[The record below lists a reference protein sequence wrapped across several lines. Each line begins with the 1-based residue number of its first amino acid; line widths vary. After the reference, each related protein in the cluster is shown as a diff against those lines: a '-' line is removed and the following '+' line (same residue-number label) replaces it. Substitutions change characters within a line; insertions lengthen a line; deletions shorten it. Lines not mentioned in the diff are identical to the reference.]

1 MIISPICSVGWST
14 VTIFVAEKTLLLH
27 AIVLNNLCGPF
38 ILAANLICRLPVHRL
53 EWLGCIVSI
62 IGAAALIFDPAAE
75 KTDGSK
81 ASIYGDMFAL
91 VGALFGALLYFF

>member
-38 ILAANLICRLPVHRL
+38 ILAANLVFRLPVHRL
-53 EWLGCIVSI
+53 EGQGCIVALL
-62 IGAAALIFDPAAE
+62 GAAAMMFDPTAE
-75 KTDGSK
+75 KADGSK
-81 ASIYGDMFAL
+81 ASIAGDLLAL
-91 VGALFGALLYFF
+91 VGAIFGALLYFF